1 MEKLCEDVSL
11 YSALC
16 MHLKLD
22 VSGCEGQG
30 TVCIQEIDKAP
41 TNMQRTT
48 LQLFRKSTSTILP
61 PRRLSPRF
69 FFPRILSQTPRLNM
83 SSDQE
88 YANFLEKANQDT
100 GSSSNEVKTSGFAQT
115 KAVDSAVP
123 KSLKSV
129 DAFYQSDTDEPFE
142 PVALKYGKQDSIK
155 QGQISKRASKNQV
168 LMSHRHICRPDQPF
182 WRGGR
187 DQRQGLE
194 CQEPLRRSCRGCQE
208 SWQ

>member
-1 MEKLCEDVSL
+1 
-11 YSALC
+11 
-16 MHLKLD
+16 MHQVEID

-30 TVCIQEIDKAP
+30 TVCIQEIDEAP

-48 LQLFRKSTSTILP
+48 LQLFRKSTSTFLQT
-61 PRRLSPRF
+61 RQLRTRFLLQRTLSHTSRF
-69 FFPRILSQTPRLNM
+69 NM

-123 KSLKSV
+123 ASLKSV

-142 PVALKYGKQDSIK
+142 PVALKYGKQGSIS
-155 QGQISKRASKNQV
+155 QGQIA
-168 LMSHRHICRPDQPF
+168 
-182 WRGGR
+182 
-187 DQRQGLE
+187 
-194 CQEPLRRSCRGCQE
+194 
-208 SWQ
+208 

>member
-1 MEKLCEDVSL
+1 
-11 YSALC
+11 
-16 MHLKLD
+16 MHRLEID

-30 TVCIQEIDKAP
+30 TVCIQEIDEAP

-48 LQLFRKSTSTILP
+48 LQLFRKSTSTFLQP
-61 PRRLSPRF
+61 GRLRTRLLF
-69 FFPRILSQTPRLNM
+69 QRTLSHTSRLNM

-123 KSLKSV
+123 ASLKSV

-142 PVALKYGKQDSIK
+142 PVALKYGKQGSIS
-155 QGQISKRASKNQV
+155 QGQIMSRSKLKQA
-168 LMSHRHICRPDQPF
+168 LMSHRQVCRPDQSL

-187 DQRQGLE
+187 DQHQGLE
-194 CQEPLRRSCRGCQE
+194 YQEPLC
-208 SWQ
+208 

>member
-1 MEKLCEDVSL
+1 
-11 YSALC
+11 
-16 MHLKLD
+16 MHQLKLD

-41 TNMQRTT
+41 TDMQRTT

-61 PRRLSPRF
+61 PRRLPPRF
-69 FFPRILSQTPRLNM
+69 FFSQTLSQTSRLM

-100 GSSSNEVKTSGFAQT
+100 GSSSNQVKTSGFAQT

-123 KSLKSV
+123 KSLESV
-129 DAFYQSDTDEPFE
+129 DAYYQSDTDEPFE

-155 QGQISKRASKNQV
+155 QGQNVTKTK
-168 LMSHRHICRPDQPF
+168 
-182 WRGGR
+182 
-187 DQRQGLE
+187 
-194 CQEPLRRSCRGCQE
+194 
-208 SWQ
+208 